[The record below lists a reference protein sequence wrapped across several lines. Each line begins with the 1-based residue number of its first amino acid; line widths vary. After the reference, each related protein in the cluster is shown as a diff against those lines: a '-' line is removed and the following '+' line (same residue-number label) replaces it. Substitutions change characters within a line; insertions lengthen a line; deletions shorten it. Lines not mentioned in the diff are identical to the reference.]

1 MTYSET
7 LAASNQTRLDVTE
20 QIQRIHQIYGGSDNT
35 QQGGLAASK
44 SLNYAQAPTMQR
56 ALPVTATVIPFTF
69 HFVNQVGLFGAENMY
84 VKVSIDIQSAPI
96 NEPIINNYE
105 AAQLYYP
112 SEPIE
117 NTYEQAV
124 LDPQNYIT
132 VNTYEQAEISDDFPA
147 FTNPKVKVDVKN
159 LKTGNIY
166 IDTWLDVMLYK
177 KDGEMW
183 PFDIIYLNPKDEF
196 YLGFH
201 ARNTRHLPFN
211 VDCTIGEEVVEASTL
226 RAEEYIAYYN

>member
-1 MTYSET
+1 MTYSKT
-7 LAASNQTRLDVTE
+7 LALSNQVRLDVTD
-20 QIQRIHQIYGGSDNT
+20 QIIRNHQIYGGSDNS

-56 ALPVTATVIPFTF
+56 ALPVSTTVVPFTF

-84 VKVSIDIQSAPI
+84 VKINIDIQSAPI
-96 NEPIINNYE
+96 NEAMVNDYVSAKI
-105 AAQLYYP
+105 YYP
-112 SEPIE
+112 SEPVE
-117 NTYEQAV
+117 NTYVEAV
-124 LDPQNYIT
+124 IDNQDYIT
-132 VNTYEQAEISDDFPA
+132 VNTYEQADISDDFPT
-147 FTNPKVKVDVKN
+147 FVNPKVKVDVRN

-166 IDTWLDVMLYK
+166 IDSWLDVMLYK

-211 VDCTIGEEVVEASTL
+211 VDCIIGEEVVEASTL